1 MALTGMDIQEVRSLA
16 AQMNNAAG
24 DIGSLAQRLTSQL
37 QGTSWIGPDRE
48 QFVSE
53 WQGTHVAQL
62 HQVVQALENAS
73 RLANQN
79 AMQQEQ
85 ASNS

>member
-1 MALTGMDIQEVRSLA
+1 MALTGMDIQEVRNLA
-16 AQMNNAAG
+16 TQMNSAAG
-24 DIGSLAQRLTSQL
+24 DISNLAQRLTVQL

-48 QFVSE
+48 QFASE
-53 WQGTHVAQL
+53 WQSTHVAQL
-62 HQVVQALENAS
+62 HQVAQALENAS

-85 ASNS
+85 ASNT